1 VAAASHRVLIVDDE
15 HVIADTLSMIFL
27 TNGYEA
33 RAAYSAEQA
42 TEIIVG
48 WLPDLIIV
56 DVILPEMNGVEL
68 AVVLSQQFPNCR
80 ILLFSGQAAT
90 ADLLTGAATK
100 GYTFEILAKPVH
112 PAEMLAVAWRL
123 LSAEKPNQTAVR
135 TEQEGSSASE
145 PTGPLVD

>member
-1 VAAASHRVLIVDDE
+1 LIVDDE
-15 HVIADTLSMIFL
+15 RVIADTLSMIFL

-42 TEIIVG
+42 TEIMVG
-48 WLPDLIIV
+48 WLPDLVIV

-90 ADLLTGAATK
+90 ADLLADAATK

-112 PAEMLAVAWRL
+112 PAEMLAVARRL
-123 LSAEKPNQTAVR
+123 ITAEKPKQTAVR
-135 TEQEGSSASE
+135 GEPEGSSASE
-145 PTGPLVD
+145 AMGPLVD